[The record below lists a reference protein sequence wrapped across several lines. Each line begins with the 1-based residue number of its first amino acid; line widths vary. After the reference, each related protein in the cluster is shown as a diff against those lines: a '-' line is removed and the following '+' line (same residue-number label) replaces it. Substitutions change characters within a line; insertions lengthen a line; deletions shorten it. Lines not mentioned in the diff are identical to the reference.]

1 MQEIIK
7 IETLGN
13 DIKAVSGRVLY
24 EKLGIESRYNDW
36 INKYIKKYDLMENED
51 YQTLTQKKVTAQGNQ
66 STFNEHIIRLDH
78 AKKICMVT
86 NNEIGNKIRD
96 YFLECEK
103 QITKTLSLEEMTI
116 QVIEGQRERILQLES
131 RNSDLTGVLSTM
143 QTYGDNL
150 LFREFVKV
158 VYSENKIKITEKE
171 FRKMLIEQ
179 GYLMKNLYPMA
190 KYIKYF
196 NVNKGVNNGK
206 AWTTTRLTARGQLYF
221 TNKLLKM
228 FDNLK

>member
-1 MQEIIK
+1 MQE
-7 IETLGN
+7 LRNGN
-13 DIKAVSGRVLY
+13 
-24 EKLGIESRYNDW
+24 
-36 INKYIKKYDLMENED
+36 
-51 YQTLTQKKVTAQGNQ
+51 TLT
-66 STFNEHIIRLDH
+66 SNEVSEMMKMDH
-78 AKKICMVT
+78 SELLKKIYKI
-86 NNEIGNKIRD
+86 NIDLGGGNFPLTDFWVESSYKT
-96 YFLECEK
+96 K
-103 QITKTLSLEEMTI
+103 QNKVLKCYLITKKGCEFLANKTTGSKGNIFTALYVNKFNDMEQEQNKPLSLEEMTI
-116 QVIEGQRERILQLES
+116 QVIEGQRDKILQLES
-131 RNSDLTGVLSTM
+131 RNNDLTGVLSTM